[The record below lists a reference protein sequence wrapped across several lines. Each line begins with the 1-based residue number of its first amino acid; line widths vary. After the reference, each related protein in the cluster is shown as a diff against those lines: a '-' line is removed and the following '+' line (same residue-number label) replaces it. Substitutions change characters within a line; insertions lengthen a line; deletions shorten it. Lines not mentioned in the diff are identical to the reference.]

1 MNWKPLSLGG
11 AVVLLSVLVW
21 WVLSGNE
28 PAPAAEKPDSAIGE
42 GSLKKPANTPALIRR
57 HFPSEECA
65 ACPDK
70 ESLEGLK
77 RSAPP
82 SSNWDECY
90 DYLQEAAAAGQP
102 RPDTSHLGGCEGQGP
117 LHFADT
123 VEHVRLLLG
132 AGADPNARDHKG
144 RTPLHMVARDR
155 DDPEI
160 VKALLEAG
168 ADPNARDHKGRT
180 PLQLM
185 HQRPSAGEA
194 AYKMR
199 RFIAQLFKQTTGKDI
214 EETYSKVPEM
224 KPINVLTRTLDR
236 EAKIERLIGESLL
249 GEDLS
254 IEHLIDELG
263 EDLSIEHLIG
273 RVGRGP
279 AKPEEELDKM
289 KKRKVIRSVK

>member
-77 RSAPP
+77 RSALP

-90 DYLQEAAAAGQP
+90 DYLQEEAAAGQP

-144 RTPLHMVARDR
+144 RTPLHMVARGR
-155 DDPEI
+155 GRSGNRQGPARSRSGPERQGPQ
-160 VKALLEAG
+160 G
-168 ADPNARDHKGRT
+168 AHPAPANAPT
-180 PLQLM
+180 PLCGGSCIQNAVVHCAAVQANNGKRYRGDLLQSSGNETN
-185 HQRPSAGEA
+185 QR
-194 AYKMR
+194 
-199 RFIAQLFKQTTGKDI
+199 
-214 EETYSKVPEM
+214 
-224 KPINVLTRTLDR
+224 
-236 EAKIERLIGESLL
+236 
-249 GEDLS
+249 
-254 IEHLIDELG
+254 
-263 EDLSIEHLIG
+263 
-273 RVGRGP
+273 
-279 AKPEEELDKM
+279 LDKDS
-289 KKRKVIRSVK
+289 RPRG

>member
-21 WVLSGNE
+21 WALSGNE
-28 PAPAAEKPDSAIGE
+28 PAPTAENPDSAIGE
-42 GSLKKPANTPALIRR
+42 GSLKKPANTPAALTRR

-82 SSNWDECY
+82 PSSNWDECY
-90 DYLQEAAAAGQP
+90 DYLLEAAAAGQP

-132 AGADPNARDHKG
+132 AGADPNARDHNG
-144 RTPLHMVARDR
+144 HTPLHMVARGR
-155 DDPEI
+155 EDPEI
-160 VKALLEAG
+160 VKALLGAG
-168 ADPNARDHKGRT
+168 ADPNARDHNGHT

-199 RFIAQLFKQTTGKDI
+199 RFIAQLFKQKTGKDI
-214 EETYSKVPEM
+214 EGLYSKVPEM
-224 KPINVLTRTLDR
+224 KPINVLTTTLDR
-236 EAKIERLIGESLL
+236 EAEIEHLIDESLL
-249 GEDLS
+249 GEDLP

-263 EDLSIEHLIG
+263 EDL
-273 RVGRGP
+273 P
-279 AKPEEELDKM
+279 NQ
-289 KKRKVIRSVK
+289 RKN

>member
-21 WVLSGNE
+21 WVLSGNA

-144 RTPLHMVARDR
+144 RTPL
-155 DDPEI
+155 
-160 VKALLEAG
+160 
-168 ADPNARDHKGRT
+168 
-180 PLQLM
+180 QLM

-236 EAKIERLIGESLL
+236 EAKIERLIDESLL

-263 EDLSIEHLIG
+263 EDLPMGIVRRLQAEP
-273 RVGRGP
+273 VGG
-279 AKPEEELDKM
+279 
-289 KKRKVIRSVK
+289 KKDAEGIHR

>member
-28 PAPAAEKPDSAIGE
+28 PEPAAEKPDSAIGE

-102 RPDTSHLGGCEGQGP
+102 RPDTSHLGG
-117 LHFADT
+117 
-123 VEHVRLLLG
+123 V
-132 AGADPNARDHKG
+132 
-144 RTPLHMVARDR
+144 
-155 DDPEI
+155 
-160 VKALLEAG
+160 
-168 ADPNARDHKGRT
+168 
-180 PLQLM
+180 
-185 HQRPSAGEA
+185 
-194 AYKMR
+194 
-199 RFIAQLFKQTTGKDI
+199 
-214 EETYSKVPEM
+214 
-224 KPINVLTRTLDR
+224 
-236 EAKIERLIGESLL
+236 
-249 GEDLS
+249 
-254 IEHLIDELG
+254 
-263 EDLSIEHLIG
+263 
-273 RVGRGP
+273 
-279 AKPEEELDKM
+279 
-289 KKRKVIRSVK
+289 